1 MLPRIFRSIAVVA
14 AVTGLA
20 LSATPLS
27 ACPFC
32 SAVQLTFS
40 EEIAANDIAVI
51 ATLVERPEE
60 PAGSDS
66 DAPFAA
72 PAGAEVAKCK
82 FSIAH
87 ILKGEDKLGA
97 EENFEALYFGQE
109 PVGGQFLVFAVIIE
123 DKPPAWKTPIALS
136 ERGVKYIQEMMALPE
151 SGADRLAFFQHYLED
166 ADPLLAVNSYDEFA
180 RAPYADVIG
189 LAPRMNHDKLVG
201 WVKNTEISS
210 SRRRLYLTMLGVC
223 GQPEDAAMLEE
234 MIRSPLREHKI
245 ALDAMIAA
253 YLNLRGPDG
262 LPLIVDLFI
271 KDMDAEYTD
280 TYSAVMALRFHGQER
295 DVIPK
300 EDLKAAMRQM
310 LDRPQL
316 ADLVI
321 PDLARWEDW
330 TVVDRLVELFKNADE
345 TSAWV
350 RVPVINYLRVCPL
363 PEAKDK
369 IEELRQIDPDAVKR
383 ASSSLLLLGGGK
395 GNTGGTVKRPEGA
408 APEKAAEP
416 K

>member
-1 MLPRIFRSIAVVA
+1 MLLRRIVVA
-14 AVTGLA
+14 FVITAVCLIA
-20 LSATPLS
+20 MPVR

-51 ATLVERPEE
+51 ATLIERPEE

-66 DAPFAA
+66 NAPFAA
-72 PAGAEVAKCK
+72 PVGAEAAKSK
-82 FSIAH
+82 FTIAH
-87 ILKGEDKLGA
+87 ILKGEDKLGDA
-97 EENFEALYFGQE
+97 DAFEALYFGQE
-109 PVGGQFLVFAVIIE
+109 PVGSQFLVFAVLIE
-123 DKPPAWKTPIALS
+123 DKPAAWKTPISLS
-136 ERGVKYIQEMMALPE
+136 ERGVDYIRRMMALPE
-151 SGADRLAFFQHYLED
+151 TGPDRLAFFQDFLED

-180 RAPYADVIG
+180 RAPYAEVTG
-189 LAPRMNHDKLVG
+189 LRERMQHDKLVA
-201 WVKNTEISS
+201 WMTNPEISS
-210 SRRRLYLTMLGVC
+210 SRRRLYLTMLGIC
-223 GQPEDAAMLEE
+223 GGPSDADLLEE
-234 MIRSPLREHKI
+234 RIKSPDREKKV

-253 YLNLRGPDG
+253 YLNLRGAEG
-262 LPLIVDLFI
+262 LPLVVDLYI
-271 KDMDAEYTD
+271 KDADAEYTD
-280 TYSAVMALRFHGQER
+280 TYAAVMALRFHGQER

-300 EDLKAAMRQM
+300 EDLKAAMRHM

-350 RVPVINYLRVCPL
+350 RVPVVNYLRVCPL

-369 IEELRQIDPDAVKR
+369 IEELRKIDPDSVKR

-395 GNTGGTVKRPEGA
+395 GNTGGKVNRPADA
-408 APEKAAEP
+408 AQPKADEP
-416 K
+416 RK

>member
-1 MLPRIFRSIAVVA
+1 MFARFARPAAVVA
-14 AVTGLA
+14 AIAGA
-20 LSATPLS
+20 LWSASPAQ

-32 SAVQLTFS
+32 SAVQLTFA

-51 ATLVERPEE
+51 ATLVERPDE

-66 DAPFAA
+66 NAPFAA
-72 PAGAEVAKCK
+72 PVSAETAKSK
-82 FSIAH
+82 FQIANV
-87 ILKGEDKLGA
+87 LKGQDKLGDTPA
-97 EENFEALYFGQE
+97 FEALYFGQDA
-109 PVGGQFLVFAVIIE
+109 VGSKFLVFAVIIE
-123 DKPPAWKTPIALS
+123 DKPPTWKTPIALS
-136 ERGVKYIQEMMALPE
+136 ERGVKYIEDMMRLPE
-151 SGADRLAFFQHYLED
+151 SGADRLVFFQDFLED
-166 ADPLLAVNSYDEFA
+166 ADPLLATNSYDEFA
-180 RAPYADVIG
+180 RAPYKDVIDLG
-189 LAPRMNHDKLVG
+189 PRMKHEKLVE
-201 WVKNTEISS
+201 WVKNSEIPS

-234 MIRSPLREHKI
+234 MIRSPLREHKV

-253 YLNLRGPDG
+253 YLNLRGPEG

-271 KDMDAEYTD
+271 KDADAEYTD
-280 TYSAVMALRFHGQER
+280 TYAAVMALRFHGQER
-295 DVIPK
+295 DIIPK
-300 EDLKAAMRQM
+300 EDLKAAMRHM

-395 GNTGGTVKRPEGA
+395 GNTGGTVKRPADA
-408 APEKAAEP
+408 APAK
-416 K
+416 